1 MILFE
6 SFLSAIKNL
15 SKDPKIT
22 YYINCDHAIR
32 LCHPNLTPWKT
43 QFSSGKSLPLR
54 LATPHFSYTATSST
68 ADDQHL
74 LLRISY
80 HCRINHSSYRD
91 GCCQCNNDCTTN
103 TNPVPRPI
111 AATGTAI
118 SLLIRSEVRD
128 STDRPILVPQS
139 YWASSGERVVLVIS
153 LFSICHCLS
162 AYHHLLSNC
171 LFSTITFSSF
181 PSNQHSCLRF
191 SLLLD
196 QKTF

>member
-15 SKDPKIT
+15 SEDPKIT

-91 GCCQCNNDCTTN
+91 GCCQCNNDCTPY

-118 SLLIRSEVRD
+118 SLLIRSEVRN
-128 STDRPILVPQS
+128 
-139 YWASSGERVVLVIS
+139 SGTFR
-153 LFSICHCLS
+153 CL
-162 AYHHLLSNC
+162 N
-171 LFSTITFSSF
+171 
-181 PSNQHSCLRF
+181 
-191 SLLLD
+191 
-196 QKTF
+196 